1 MSGTGAMRGAYV
13 NEAARPVGVDVVV
26 KVGGALLEL
35 SGALDRACVALADLA
50 RRRRLLVVPGGGRF
64 ADVVRATERERGLD
78 PSTVHWMAILA
89 MNQYAYLL
97 ASLLDGGVVIEHPG
111 AIPEPL
117 SAGRIPILAPY
128 RWLRETDPLPHSW
141 DVTSDSIAAWIA
153 GTLGAAQLVLIKPVS
168 GGLMDLVDAQFASV
182 LPKGVSCHVIGVN
195 ELGSLGATRG

>member
-1 MSGTGAMRGAYV
+1 MSGTGAMRSAYET
-13 NEAARPVGVDVVV
+13 EAARSAGVDVVV

-35 SGALDRACVALADLA
+35 GGALDRACVALADLA

-78 PSTVHWMAILA
+78 PSTAHWMAILA

-97 ASLLDGGVVIEHPG
+97 ASLLDGGVVVEHPG

-168 GGLMDLVDAQFASV
+168 GAAAELADAHFTAALPESV
-182 LPKGVSCHVIGVN
+182 ECRVVSIGDI
-195 ELGSLGATRG
+195 ESLGALVG